1 MAKLIGSQLSL
12 IAESDF
18 EYRPVGDWDYDELGT
33 ENLLVPNSTKQKL
46 GTENLLFPNFPTS
59 ELGTENLLVPNS
71 TKQKLG
77 TENLLVP
84 NFPTSES
91 SPSKWTPPDYTDWK
105 PPIGGLELK
114 WVKDHKYWYWRY
126 YDIDGKKASK
136 YLHKDYDKAVRKAI
150 KIGVPTDA
158 KLPKPTHSKACPQ
171 TQHPTAE
178 NLIDI
183 AQTAHPAS
191 RAA

>member
-1 MAKLIGSQLSL
+1 MAKFAGEQLSL
-12 IAESDF
+12 IAEDF
-18 EYRPVGDWDYDELGT
+18 DDDRPIGDWDYDELGT
-33 ENLLVPNSTKQKL
+33 ENLLVPNSPL
-46 GTENLLFPNFPTS
+46 P
-59 ELGTENLLVPNS
+59 ELGTKNLLVPNS
-71 TKQKLG
+71 PLPELG
-77 TENLLVP
+77 TKNLLVP
-84 NFPTSES
+84 N
-91 SPSKWTPPDYTDWK
+91 SPLPELGTEIYLVPNLDDWK
-105 PPIGGLELK
+105 PPIGCLQQK
-114 WVKDHKYWYWRY
+114 WVKDHQYWYWRY
-126 YDIDGKKASK
+126 YKLNGKKRSK

-158 KLPKPTHSKACPQ
+158 KLPKPTHPKACPQ